1 MDEGECRR
9 QPATTGIY
17 MCVCVNLFSCL
28 RVREEQVRDREVK
41 TVLQLKLCSGFGQA
55 LSC

>member
-1 MDEGECRR
+1 MQE
-9 QPATTGIY
+9 TTGY
-17 MCVCVNLFSCL
+17 DRDLHVCVCVNLFSCL